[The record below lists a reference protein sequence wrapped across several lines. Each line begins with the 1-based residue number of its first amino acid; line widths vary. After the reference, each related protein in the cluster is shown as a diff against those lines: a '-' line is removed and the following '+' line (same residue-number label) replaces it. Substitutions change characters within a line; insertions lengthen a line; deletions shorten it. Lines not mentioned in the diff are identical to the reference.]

1 MRKQPRMLA
10 ARELLV
16 MLALAAISRQAAAQY
31 TYSQVKAMDCRT
43 ARTLGCEKV
52 SNQCV
57 MCVSWRGRGR

>member
-1 MRKQPRMLA
+1 
-10 ARELLV
+10 